1 MSAAWEKPLAGVR
14 VLDFAHVLA
23 GPLCTAF
30 LGVLGAEVYKV
41 ESWARLDGTRRKRLS
56 DPPPSREEV
65 GSHRAFQIMNH
76 DKLGVSL
83 NLQEPEGQA
92 LAGRL
97 AEECDVLVE
106 AWRPGVAAR
115 FGLDYES
122 VRALNPRIVMLSLS
136 GSGQYGPEAQYA
148 MYAAIF
154 AALGG
159 LTHITGYPDGVPTEY
174 RGSIDYRTGFEALL
188 AVLAGLHRRE
198 QTDEGCYI
206 DLAGR
211 EVCAN
216 LIGDAF
222 VELQATGR
230 EPGREGNVDRVMSPH
245 GVYETAEQDSWV
257 ALAIGSDD
265 EWRAFCAA
273 GPLPAL
279 AEDARFADGFRRW
292 KHREELDALVR
303 GIAWV
308 RIQAAEPLIA
318 RLQAAGVPW
327 GGASGLPLGT
337 LRPAPR
343 RRAPAR
349 ARRHLGPARRRRR
362 RAGHHPDA
370 TLAVRGISR
379 SRSAAPVGRS
389 RVARLWPGALA
400 SPSITSVLRPHVQ
413 GPPRSELRGVLPPP
427 RQRRHR
433 WPSSRPAGSTARRR
447 GLVGVDGQDH
457 EAR

>member
-23 GPLCTAF
+23 GPLCTAL

-188 AVLAGLHRRE
+188 AVLTGLHRRE

-292 KHREELDALVR
+292 QHREELDALVR
-303 GIAWV
+303 AWV

-318 RLQAAGVPW
+318 RLQAAGVPACLSARFDQLL
-327 GGASGLPLGT
+327 GDEHLHERGAIFQRVVEGVGQVTIPTPPWRFEGSAELLAYG
-337 LRPAPR
+337 PAPGFAEHNER
-343 RRAPAR
+343 TFKGL
-349 ARRHLGPARRRRR
+349 LG
-362 RAGHHPDA
+362 
-370 TLAVRGISR
+370 LSCEEYC
-379 SRSAAPVGRS
+379 
-389 RVARLWPGALA
+389 RLRD
-400 SPSITSVLRPHVQ
+400 S
-413 GPPRSELRGVLPPP
+413 GVI
-427 RQRRHR
+427 
-433 WPSSRPAGSTARRR
+433 A
-447 GLVGVDGQDH
+447 
-457 EAR
+457 

>member
-1 MSAAWEKPLAGVR
+1 MSAAWRKPLAGVR
-14 VLDFAHVLA
+14 VLDLAHVLA
-23 GPLCTAF
+23 GPLCTAL

-56 DPPPSREEV
+56 DPPPGREEV

-76 DKLGVSL
+76 DKLGVTL
-83 NLQEPEGQA
+83 NLQHAKGQA
-92 LAGRL
+92 LARRL
-97 AEECDVLVE
+97 AENCDVLVE
-106 AWRPGVAAR
+106 AWRPGVAAK

-122 VRALNPRIVMLSLS
+122 VRRLNPSIVMLSLS
-136 GSGQYGPEAQYA
+136 GSGQNGPEARYA

-188 AVLAGLHRRE
+188 AVLAGLRRRE
-198 QTDEGCYI
+198 QTGEGCYI

-230 EPGREGNVDRVMSPH
+230 EPGREGNADPIMSPH
-245 GVYETAEQDSWV
+245 GVYEAAEEDSWV
-257 ALAIGSDD
+257 TLAIGSDD

-273 GPLPAL
+273 GPLLEL

-303 GIAWV
+303 AW
-308 RIQAAEPLIA
+308 IHTQAAEPLIA
-318 RLQAAGVPW
+318 RLQAAGVPA
-327 GGASGLPLGT
+327 GPSARFDQLLRDEHLHERGATFQRVVEGIGQVTIPTPPWRFEGSAELLAYG
-337 LRPAPR
+337 PAPGFGE
-343 RRAPAR
+343 
-349 ARRHLGPARRRRR
+349 HNEQTFKSLLG
-362 RAGHHPDA
+362 
-370 TLAVRGISR
+370 L
-379 SRSAAPVGRS
+379 SAEEYGRLCDS
-389 RVARLWPGALA
+389 GAIA
-400 SPSITSVLRPHVQ
+400 
-413 GPPRSELRGVLPPP
+413 
-427 RQRRHR
+427 
-433 WPSSRPAGSTARRR
+433 
-447 GLVGVDGQDH
+447 
-457 EAR
+457 